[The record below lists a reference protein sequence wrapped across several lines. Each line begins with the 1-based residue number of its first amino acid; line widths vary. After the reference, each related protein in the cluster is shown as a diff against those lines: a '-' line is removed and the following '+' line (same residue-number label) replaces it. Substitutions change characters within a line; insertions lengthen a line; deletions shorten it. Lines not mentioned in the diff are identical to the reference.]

1 MNILFGALFIIILIL
16 PGIIFRV
23 SYLNIPY
30 ARKTFK
36 SSFIDELLFSLV
48 PALIIQVPCY
58 SFVNYCLK
66 GVDEKILYLLL
77 INSDKVLANPIPDQ
91 HISLF
96 LLYTLIV
103 TLLAWW
109 LGKQFRKYVK
119 KRKLYF
125 RMPIFRFYNDWHY
138 IFAGLLLDAP
148 SQPGETDDVKDVWVN
163 AMVEMKDGS
172 IYLYSGYLKQY
183 ILSPDEGL
191 DRIYLTHVQRRRVLE
206 PAVPDEMQAGE
217 SFEVVGLMQHHQQEI
232 EKEPLSTIEI
242 DYLNFE
248 STAMEFDRIRQ
259 FMEEKQYYYMS
270 GDYFVIPYSEI
281 KNLNIT
287 YQNESRI
294 NEMIQRMTS

>member
-1 MNILFGALFIIILIL
+1 MNILFGALFIIIMIL

-36 SSFIDELLFSLV
+36 SSFLDELLFSLV

-58 SFVNYCLK
+58 SFVNYCL
-66 GVDEKILYLLL
+66 VDVNESVLYLLL
-77 INSDKVLANPIPDQ
+77 INSDKVQARPIPDL

-96 LLYTLIV
+96 LLYSLIV
-103 TLLAWW
+103 TALAWW
-109 LGKQFRKYVK
+109 LGKKFRQYVK
-119 KRKLYF
+119 KKKLYF
-125 RMPIFRFYNDWHY
+125 KMPIFRFYNDWHY

-148 SQPGETDDVKDVWVN
+148 NQPGETDDVKDLWVD

-183 ILSPDEGL
+183 ILTPDEGL
-191 DRIYLTHVQRRRVLE
+191 DRIYLTHVQRRPVLATAE
-206 PAVPDEMQAGE
+206 TVEMPPIE
-217 SFEVVGLMQHHQQEI
+217 SFEVMGLMPRQADDP
-232 EKEPLSTIEI
+232 KEPLSTVEI
-242 DYLNFE
+242 DYINFE
-248 STAMEFDRIRQ
+248 STAQEFDRIRQ
-259 FMEEKQYYYMS
+259 YMEEKQYYYMP

-294 NEMIQRMTS
+294 NELLAKMTS